1 MSVIAFIFYYIT
13 PYIAVLVFFGGMGY
27 RLYRW
32 SRKQPVG
39 AHLSLFPRPEGRLE
53 RVADALVDTFTLKGL
68 LKVNKLL
75 WAGGFVMHVGLLF
88 IFVGHV
94 RAFTDFYFLWNLLGW
109 GPEQQHTFSAVA
121 GTIAGTLFT
130 VPLFYLLAR
139 RWSGSMKWLSTPEDF
154 LILYLLIGI
163 GFTGFHMRLLR
174 DVQVEELHRFFNG
187 LATFDWQPAPVS
199 TGSSFIYH
207 FAFVQLL
214 MIYFP
219 FGKLTHTIGSV
230 LSKMVA
236 RS

>member
-1 MSVIAFIFYYIT
+1 M
-13 PYIAVLVFFGGMGY
+13 
-27 RLYRW
+27 
-32 SRKQPVG
+32 
-39 AHLSLFPRPEGRLE
+39 HL
-53 RVADALVDTFTLKGL
+53 
-68 LKVNKLL
+68 
-75 WAGGFVMHVGLLF
+75 GLLF

-94 RAFTDFYFLWNLLGW
+94 RAFTDFYFLWSLLDW

-139 RWSGSMKWLSTPEDF
+139 RWSGPVKWLSTPEDF
-154 LILYLLIGI
+154 FVLYLLIGI
-163 GFTGFHMRLLR
+163 GLTGFHMRLLQE
-174 DVQVEELHRFFNG
+174 VQVRELHRFFHG
-187 LATFDWQPAPVS
+187 LATFDWEPAPLS
-199 TGSSFIYH
+199 AGGSFVYH
-207 FAFVQLL
+207 FGFVQLL